1 MIGAQN
7 SDTNSNTNN
16 KSLRK
21 ASPEAIALL
30 MANKKKVDLM
40 AQSAAS

>member
-1 MIGAQN
+1 MTATQN

-16 KSLRK
+16 KSFRK
-21 ASPEAIALL
+21 ASPEALALL
-30 MANKKKVDLM
+30 MASKKKVDLM